1 MRLEQYV
8 KRAMQE
14 YCSIFPT
21 RFSVLEHLFAVNGNG
36 VRLNADGFI
45 DGAQYTLLSDSEIK
59 EKVNEEYGWLISS
72 TENMISALDEVEHS
86 LTIEQFRNKVEQQKI
101 RRDEKYKSLVDI
113 DNTYNKEIDLST
125 VTIYGWGSYRRFIPM
140 YVFEECKYDDI
151 VEQLEYFRD
160 VIASAPY
167 GELEKVED
175 ERVFNQHNYRVNAM
189 RGWKENLSE
198 VDAVIE
204 KIKARV

>member
-72 TENMISALDEVEHS
+72 TEKMISALDEVEHS

-101 RRDEKYKSLVDI
+101 RRDE
-113 DNTYNKEIDLST
+113 
-125 VTIYGWGSYRRFIPM
+125 
-140 YVFEECKYDDI
+140 
-151 VEQLEYFRD
+151 
-160 VIASAPY
+160 
-167 GELEKVED
+167 
-175 ERVFNQHNYRVNAM
+175 
-189 RGWKENLSE
+189 
-198 VDAVIE
+198 
-204 KIKARV
+204 

>member
-113 DNTYNKEIDLST
+113 DNTYNKEIDLNT
-125 VTIYGWGSYRRFIPM
+125 VTIYGWGSDRRFIPM